1 MYETLEKLRRLP
13 IHTLEEEFLVQE
25 VCMMLFYLPENSVKF
40 RGGLGSHKI
49 VSNLGQGWD
58 PIK

>member
-25 VCMMLFYLPENSVKF
+25 VCMMLFCLTENSVKS
-40 RGGLGSHKI
+40 RGGLGSHKL
-49 VSNLGQGWD
+49 VSNIGEGWD

>member
-49 VSNLGQGWD
+49 VSNLGKGWD